1 MHSIQL
7 CNLDPAA
14 IRLTWDKF
22 SEEMNII
29 YDHQEHHR
37 GFFVIKFKRGK
48 KKKATWPSSAY
59 CEQCKWS
66 TDSFCNHFTGL
77 S

>member
-1 MHSIQL
+1 M
-7 CNLDPAA
+7 D
-14 IRLTWDKF
+14 
-22 SEEMNII
+22 II

-66 TDSFCNHFTGL
+66 TDSFRNHFTGL